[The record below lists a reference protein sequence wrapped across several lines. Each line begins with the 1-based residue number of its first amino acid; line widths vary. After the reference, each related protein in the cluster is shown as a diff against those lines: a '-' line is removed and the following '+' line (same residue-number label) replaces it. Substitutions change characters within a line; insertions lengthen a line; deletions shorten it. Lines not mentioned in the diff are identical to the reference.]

1 MENNTEVTQPLNEE
15 ELNKI
20 LENMKEST
28 NN

>member
-1 MENNTEVTQPLNEE
+1 MENNTEITQPINEE

-20 LENMKEST
+20 LKTMKEST